1 MPTAGPKIFNFQLS
15 IKINGVNVM
24 LNSKQR
30 AELRAEANG
39 LDPIFQI
46 GKEGVTESVIAQIED
61 TFNTRELFKVKV
73 HLETSP
79 ESPKEIASKIAE
91 ATKCDVVQ
99 VVGGTIVLFRINLML
114 RQRAAE
120 KKKRAKEKAE
130 KEAIKRRTERKKRKY
145 GVQ

>member
-1 MPTAGPKIFNFQLS
+1 
-15 IKINGVNVM
+15 M

-30 AELRAEANG
+30 AQLRAEANG

-46 GKEGVTESVIAQIED
+46 GKEGVTEAVIAQVED
-61 TFNTRELFKVKV
+61 TFNTRELFKIKV

-79 ESPKEIASKIAE
+79 EPPKEIGAKIAE

-99 VVGGTIVLFRINLML
+99 VVGGTIVLFRINLLL
-114 RQRAAE
+114 RQKAAE

>member
-1 MPTAGPKIFNFQLS
+1 MER
-15 IKINGVNVM
+15 NGVYNM

-30 AELRAEANG
+30 AQLRAEANG

-61 TFNTRELFKVKV
+61 TFNTRELFKIKV

-79 ESPKEIASKIAE
+79 ETPKEIANKIAE

-99 VVGGTIVLFRINLML
+99 VVGGTIVLFRINLIL
-114 RQRAAE
+114 RQKAAE
-120 KKKRAKEKAE
+120 KKKRAKEKAQ
-130 KEAIKRRTERKKRKY
+130 KEAIKKRTERNRRKY
-145 GVQ
+145 SGQ

>member
-1 MPTAGPKIFNFQLS
+1 
-15 IKINGVNVM
+15 M

-30 AELRAEANG
+30 AQLRAEANG

-46 GKEGVTESVIAQIED
+46 GKEGVTESVISQVED
-61 TFNTRELFKVKV
+61 TFNTRELFKIKV

-79 ESPKEIASKIAE
+79 ETPKEIAQKIAE

-114 RQRAAE
+114 RQKAAE
-120 KKKRAKEKAE
+120 KKKRAKEKAQ
-130 KEAIKRRTERKKRKY
+130 KEAIKKRTERNRRKY
-145 GVQ
+145 SGQ

>member
-1 MPTAGPKIFNFQLS
+1 MLS
-15 IKINGVNVM
+15 
-24 LNSKQR
+24 SKQR
-30 AELRAEANG
+30 AQLRAEANG

-46 GKEGVTESVIAQIED
+46 GKEGVTDAVIAQVED
-61 TFNTRELFKVKV
+61 TFNTRELFKIKV

-79 ESPKEIASKIAE
+79 ETPKEIANKIAE

>member
-1 MPTAGPKIFNFQLS
+1 MLS
-15 IKINGVNVM
+15 
-24 LNSKQR
+24 SKQR
-30 AELRAEANG
+30 AQLRAEANG

-79 ESPKEIASKIAE
+79 ETPKEIAFKIAE
-91 ATKCDVVQ
+91 ATRCDVVQ

-130 KEAIKRRTERKKRKY
+130 KEAIKRRTERKKKKY